1 MKKIVALVI
10 IVVAGYFAWHSP
22 AVGKWVYANVSD
34 AEAKHY
40 GFEQVTVDIGEMK
53 MAAYVGGPEDKPAIV
68 MIHGYSADKDVWPR
82 FAKHFVD
89 DYRVIIPD
97 LAGHGDTG
105 FDPKSSFRGPAQA
118 ERVSKLLTALNIEK
132 AHIIGNSMGG
142 FITGWFA
149 RLYPAQTITATPVDP
164 AGVASPTPSD
174 REVMIANGQNPFF
187 VKTREDFDT
196 FYPMTMEKPP
206 YLPEFILAA
215 MAQKYQDRRD
225 ELIAIDADIATKD
238 RLTDELQ
245 HITAPTLIIWG
256 NKDRLLHVSAAP
268 VWQSKI
274 ANSQV
279 HIFDGIGHMPMVE
292 IPAETAQVYRQFI
305 AAH

>member
-1 MKKIVALVI
+1 MKKIIALVI

-34 AEAKHY
+34 LEASSY
-40 GFEQVTVDIGEMK
+40 GFEQITVDIGEME

-82 FAKHFVD
+82 FAKHFVE

-118 ERVSKLLTALNIEK
+118 ERVSKLLTKLGIEK
-132 AHIIGNSMGG
+132 AHITGNSMGG

-149 RLYPAQTITATPVDP
+149 RLYPEQTITAAPMDP
-164 AGVASPTPSD
+164 AGIDSPTPSD
-174 REVMIANGQNPFF
+174 REVMIANGNNPFF
-187 VKTREDFDT
+187 VQTREDFDT

-206 YLPEFILAA
+206 FLPEFILAA
-215 MAQKYQDRRD
+215 MAQKYQDRRE
-225 ELIAIDADIATKD
+225 ELIAIDADIATND

-245 HITAPTLIIWG
+245 HIKAPTLIIWG
-256 NKDRLLHVSAAP
+256 NKDRLLHASAAP

-292 IPAETAQVYRQFI
+292 IPAETAAVYRKFI
-305 AAH
+305 E

>member
-1 MKKIVALVI
+1 MKKLIALVI

-34 AEAKHY
+34 AEAGFY
-40 GFEQVTVDIGEMK
+40 GFEQTQIDIGEMK
-53 MAAYVGGPEDKPAIV
+53 LAAYIGGSSDKPAIV

-89 DYRVIIPD
+89 DYHVIIPD

-105 FDPKSSFRGPAQA
+105 FDPKSSFTGPAQA
-118 ERVSKLLTALNIEK
+118 ERISKLLKALNIEK
-132 AHIIGNSMGG
+132 AHIVGNSMGG
-142 FITGWFA
+142 FITAWFA
-149 RLYPAQTITATPVDP
+149 RLYPEQTITAVPMDP
-164 AGVASPTPSD
+164 AGIDSPTPSD

-206 YLPEFILAA
+206 YLPEFVLAA
-215 MAQKYQDRRD
+215 MAEKYQERRE
-225 ELIAIDADIATKD
+225 ELIAIDADFGTKY
-238 RLTDELQ
+238 RLTDDLQ

-256 NKDRLLHVSAAP
+256 NKDRLLHVSAAD
-268 VWQSKI
+268 VWNSNIPNSK
-274 ANSQV
+274 V

-292 IPAETAQVYRQFI
+292 IPAETAAVYREFI
-305 AAH
+305 AQH

>member
-1 MKKIVALVI
+1 MKKVIALVVLVI
-10 IVVAGYFAWHSP
+10 AGYFAWHS
-22 AVGKWVYANVSD
+22 ATVGQWVYANASD
-34 AEAKHY
+34 AEASYY
-40 GFEQVTVDIGEMK
+40 GFEQTSVDIGEMK
-53 MAAYVGGPEDKPAIV
+53 LAAYIGGPEDKPAIV

-82 FAKHFVD
+82 FAKYFVE

-105 FDPKSSFRGPAQA
+105 FDPTSSFRGPAQA
-118 ERVSKLLTALNIEK
+118 ERVSKMMTALGIEK

-149 RLYPAQTITATPVDP
+149 RLYPDQTITATPVDP
-164 AGVASPTPSD
+164 AGVASPIPSD

-187 VKTREDFDT
+187 VKSREDFDS

-215 MAQKYQDRRD
+215 MAQKYQDRRQ
-225 ELIAIDADIATKD
+225 ELVAIDADLGSNDGLI
-238 RLTDELQ
+238 DELEQ
-245 HITAPTLIIWG
+245 ITAPTLIMWG
-256 NKDRLLHVSAAP
+256 NADRLLHVSAAAI
-268 VWQSKI
+268 WQSKI

-279 HIFDGIGHMPMVE
+279 HIFDGVGHMPMVE
-292 IPAETAQVYRQFI
+292 VPVEAAAVYRKFI